1 MSYICEAEATNVM
14 SRSVIKRDEAGV
26 GAVRGAFRIG
36 IASVR
41 ANAIPMLFLW
51 IFAAAL
57 SVSYHFAPCVAAAL
71 QPLWR
76 FQCDYGAWAAFAN
89 QFFFCGV
96 IPAVFLL
103 TVPSIRTRYPLL
115 KALAQSLWCGAWGV
129 VYLWFYGAQT
139 RLFGTG
145 HDWATLA
152 AKTAFDQFVWS
163 PFVSVPLSSVFF
175 LWLGSDFS
183 RTGLRAKVRTGFVKR
198 IVLPNLISSWCVWIP
213 AVSAVYALPLPLQV
227 QTLGLV
233 GSFWALMCLQIG
245 KRVSAS

>member
-1 MSYICEAEATNVM
+1 MSEFTREKNDGGAGSV
-14 SRSVIKRDEAGV
+14 RS
-26 GAVRGAFRIG
+26 AFRIG
-36 IASVR
+36 FASAR
-41 ANAIPMLFLW
+41 ANAVPMFFLW
-51 IFAAAL
+51 TFAALLAAA
-57 SVSYHFAPCVAAAL
+57 YHLVPCVAAAL

-129 VYLWFYGAQT
+129 VHLWFYGVQA
-139 RLFGTG
+139 RLFGSG

-152 AKTAFDQFVWS
+152 CKTAVDQFVWS
-163 PFVSVPLSSVFF
+163 PFVSVPLSSLFF

-183 RTGLRAKVRTGFVKR
+183 RTGLSAKVRTGFVKR